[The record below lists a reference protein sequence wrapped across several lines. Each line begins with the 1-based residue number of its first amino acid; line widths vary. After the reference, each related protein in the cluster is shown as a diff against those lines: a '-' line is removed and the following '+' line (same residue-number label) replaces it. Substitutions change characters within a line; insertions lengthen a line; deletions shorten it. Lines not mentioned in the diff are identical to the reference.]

1 MDSDNYNNI
10 NLNENQEEQHATQN
24 PDSANQSSQISQ
36 SQASYQ
42 NDVVSSTYQ
51 RARKISRIDQENPFL
66 QNFAADMNIL
76 IEVTGY
82 KLLDSSISKYAMF
95 TVSGKDRNGD
105 FEIERRYS
113 DFDQLRKL
121 MLKRWPGCFIPP
133 LPSKKAIGNTES
145 GFLNERKKYLHT
157 FCNRIAKLG
166 YLYYSAEFQLF
177 IRHKS
182 KEEISKKL
190 QTLEDISVVT
200 IIEKFKGQFFQLAGQ
215 EVTPELQNSIQKFQ
229 QFLKTSKEILRDQ
242 RTTIE
247 ELTQS
252 RKNTDLALRKFQKF
266 TIQRYERDILSEYT
280 LGRKSDMIY
289 INDNESTDIQKQIDS
304 FGEVIEIEP
313 FTLLYDLINF
323 ELKDTQAF
331 LDTLETKD
339 FYVLR
344 KKNLETTLN
353 EKKSQLSDLMN
364 GKKTLRN
371 IFTKKDPE
379 TQKEILKNDIANLE
393 QEIVANNELNE
404 IIIGIIGMIEIE
416 KYKEQKARQ
425 YYEVMTTVSKLE
437 LECLE
442 KQQKLWSLINQTANQ
457 KLQNFNQRNPINKNY

>member
-10 NLNENQEEQHATQN
+10 NLNENQEEQATQN
-24 PDSANQSSQISQ
+24 PDSVNKNSSISS

-42 NDVVSSTYQ
+42 NDAVQSTYQ

-66 QNFAADMNIL
+66 QNFAADMNII

-82 KLLDSSISKYAMF
+82 KLYDSSISKYAMF
-95 TVSGKDRNGD
+95 TVAGKDRNGD

-200 IIEKFKGQFFQLAGQ
+200 IIEKFKGQFYQLAGQ

-252 RKNTDLALRKFQKF
+252 RKNTDLNLRKFQKY

-289 INDNESTDIQKQIDS
+289 INDNESTEIQKQIDS
-304 FGEVIEIEP
+304 FSEVIDIEP

-339 FYVLR
+339 FYQQR
-344 KKNLETTLN
+344 KKSLETSLN

-379 TQKEILKNDIANLE
+379 TQKENLKNDIANLE

>member
-10 NLNENQEEQHATQN
+10 NLNENQEEQATQN
-24 PDSANQSSQISQ
+24 HDSVDKNSQISQ

-66 QNFAADMNIL
+66 QNFAADMNII

-82 KLLDSSISKYAMF
+82 KLYDSSISKYAMF
-95 TVSGKDRNGD
+95 TVEGKDRNGD
-105 FEIERRYS
+105 FQIERRYS

-200 IIEKFKGQFFQLAGQ
+200 IIEKFKGQFYQLSGK

-242 RTTIE
+242 RATIE
-247 ELTQS
+247 ELAQS
-252 RKNTDLALRKFQKF
+252 RKKTDLSQRKFQKY

-289 INDNESTDIQKQIDS
+289 INDNESTEIQQQIDN

-339 FYVLR
+339 FYQLR
-344 KKNLETTLN
+344 KKNLETSLN
-353 EKKSQLSDLMN
+353 EKKSWLSDLMN

-379 TQKEILKNDIANLE
+379 AQKEILNNEITNLE

-457 KLQNFNQRNPINKNY
+457 KLQSFNQRNPINKNF